1 MKKYTQT
8 IINVCFAI
16 FITMYIIQDDK
27 LNEQVELL
35 NEELKDDDEDNVS
48 STLTLEFVKFWN
60 NQAVDLSNEK
70 RMDLLYAM
78 LCYATD
84 QTILRE
90 DGMINF
96 NATPT
101 DLDHDAMR
109 KQGVYRKFLA

>member
-1 MKKYTQT
+1 M
-8 IINVCFAI
+8 
-16 FITMYIIQDDK
+16 
-27 LNEQVELL
+27 
-35 NEELKDDDEDNVS
+35 
-48 STLTLEFVKFWN
+48 
-60 NQAVDLSNEK
+60 SNEK